1 MSVFIQI
8 FKKLLFYFFRKQH
21 FFIYLLITIFKI
33 QLLDTADSIMKIMM
47 LSLSLSLSLSIS
59 IQFKCA
65 LLAWQKLYICIAKA
79 IAAGLLT
86 NSAYMY

>member
-1 MSVFIQI
+1 MTD
-8 FKKLLFYFFRKQH
+8 YFFLVIKGM
-21 FFIYLLITIFKI
+21 FK
-33 QLLDTADSIMKIMM
+33 
-47 LSLSLSLSLSIS
+47 SLSLCLSLALSVSLS

-86 NSAYMY
+86 NSARLN